1 MYILCIFS
9 PIKQKNIILCQTLKL
24 YIFAQVS
31 VMCQNVL
38 FIPLTLPYTPTC
50 FLAKNCAFYFAN
62 HILYI
67 YICIDLDKYLP
78 FNKEC
83 LENSITFNFLDILV
97 VYINA
102 AQIRYCSTNLTN
114 IMFQGYTYNIF
125 FFLYYLPYIIL
136 YYIIYSIYY
145 IYIIHCVKET
155 NNKNNVKTILLTYT
169 CYIFSFK

>member
-1 MYILCIFS
+1 MHLFTYKTKKYNIMSNIKIVHICSSVSYVSKCPLYTSYSPIYSYLFSCQKLCILFCKS
-9 PIKQKNIILCQTLKL
+9 YII
-24 YIFAQVS
+24 
-31 VMCQNVL
+31 
-38 FIPLTLPYTPTC
+38 
-50 FLAKNCAFYFAN
+50 
-62 HILYI
+62 YI